1 MNTSRVRRI
10 LKLLTALHS
19 GRALSVDDLAKE
31 LGVTRR
37 TVFRDMSVLE
47 RSGVPF
53 QFDRQQKRYRISQDF
68 FIPPISFSLA
78 ECLAMM
84 FLGQKVV
91 SEELSPDFSAA
102 MLATIKLESAIPHDL
117 REHCRDVLR
126 KLDFKM
132 PAVSAAHGV
141 RHHIPALQQAL
152 TEQRK
157 VQIHYEPP
165 DKPEFDDC
173 LHPYYIAFVNR
184 GWYVINH
191 C

>member
-19 GRALSVDDLAKE
+19 GRALSVDDLAQE

-37 TVFRDMSVLE
+37 TVFRDLSVME

-53 QFDRQQKRYRISQDF
+53 QFDRQQKRYRIRQDF

-102 MLATIKLESAIPHDL
+102 MLATIKLE
-117 REHCRDVLR
+117 
-126 KLDFKM
+126 
-132 PAVSAAHGV
+132 
-141 RHHIPALQQAL
+141 RHAGGP
-152 TEQRK
+152 
-157 VQIHYEPP
+157 
-165 DKPEFDDC
+165 
-173 LHPYYIAFVNR
+173 
-184 GWYVINH
+184 
-191 C
+191 